1 MAESINDITGDSLV
15 TKASSEAYR
24 NNYDLIF
31 RKPVKNEKTVIQCN
45 NQIVQQTEG
54 NENEKTD
61 S

>member
-31 RKPVKNEKTVIQCN
+31 RKPVKTEEPVIQCN
-45 NQIVQQTEG
+45 NQIVKQPEG